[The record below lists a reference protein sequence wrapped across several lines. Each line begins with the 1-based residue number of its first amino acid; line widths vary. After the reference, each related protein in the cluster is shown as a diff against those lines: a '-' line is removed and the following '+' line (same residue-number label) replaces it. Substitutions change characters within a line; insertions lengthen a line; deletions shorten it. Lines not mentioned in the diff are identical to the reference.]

1 MSEFNFE
8 IPSKQSVKGIIF
20 LVFPSIANTFKT
32 AYLPLLFYVF
42 QFFRNP
48 EQYKP
53 YLSYIGFGVFAL
65 VVFSVVRGV
74 LSFKNFQFFIS
85 NDYFVLQKGII
96 KKQRLEISLHK
107 IQNVHISQNFLQRF
121 VGVVAL
127 NIDTAGD
134 KTTEVMIKSLN
145 TEKALALKKALVNIK
160 KLEEEEAVANET
172 VINISFSELV
182 MAGLTQNHVN
192 SFYLL
197 SVIIFGLLIDI
208 KDIMDMFGFK
218 GFVENLS
225 TRATSGTYLTM
236 IIIYFLTIIVAIIC
250 SVIFSVVKVMISNYG
265 LSVKHSKE
273 AIEIEKGLFNR
284 VSYSLKSSR
293 IQSVIYKTNRLK
305 QKFGMYSV
313 RFNQAMSAINS
324 NKNIEIEGLKKQNL
338 KIFEQ
343 FVFGY
348 PVANIVEH
356 QTKPDPYFKT
366 QLFIK
371 TIYLLVLIN
380 VIAIS
385 LLGVEFSFANLLL
398 VPWFLFLNNLRYK
411 RSYYNYQKNYFILGE
426 GRIDTVTNIFEHHKI
441 QSLKIIQSFFQ
452 KKRGV
457 ASITVYTAS
466 NFMTIPSLPYAEA
479 IALYDNL
486 LYKVES
492 TDLDWI

>member
-20 LVFPSIANTFKT
+20 LVFPSIANTFKS

-53 YLSYIGFGVFAL
+53 YLTHIGFGVFAL
-65 VVFSVVRGV
+65 VVFSTIRGF

-121 VGVVAL
+121 VGVVGL
-127 NIDTAGD
+127 SIDTAGD
-134 KTTEVMIKSLN
+134 KTTEVIIKSLS
-145 TEKALALKKALVNIK
+145 TEKALALKKALVNSK
-160 KLEEEEAVANET
+160 NLKEET
-172 VINISFSELV
+172 VVNDTVLNISFSELV
-182 MAGLTQNHVN
+182 MAGLTQNHFN

-208 KDIMDMFGFK
+208 KDITDMFGFA
-218 GFVENLS
+218 GFVENL
-225 TRATSGTYLTM
+225 TTKATSGTYFTI
-236 IIIYFLTIIVAIIC
+236 IIIYFLTIIIAIIC
-250 SVIFSVVKVMISNYG
+250 SVIYSVVKVMINNYG
-265 LSVKHSKE
+265 LSVKYSKE

-284 VSYSLKSSR
+284 VTYSLKSSK

-305 QKFGMYSV
+305 QKFGMYSL

-324 NKNIEIEGLKKQNL
+324 NKNIEIEGLKNQNL

-348 PVANIVEH
+348 PIMNRAENRA
-356 QTKPDPYFKT
+356 KPDPYFKT

-371 TIYLLVLIN
+371 TAYLLVLIN

-385 LLGVEFSFANLLL
+385 LLGVEFSVVNLLL
-398 VPWFLFLNNLRYK
+398 VPWFLFLNYLRYK
-411 RSYYNYQKNYFILGE
+411 KSYYNYQKDYIILGE

-441 QSLKIIQSFFQ
+441 QSLKIKQSFFQ
-452 KKRGV
+452 KKREV

-466 NFMTIPSLPYAEA
+466 NFMTIPSMPYAEA
-479 IALYDNL
+479 IILYDSL
-486 LYKVES
+486 LCKVES